1 MSTGRSK
8 ENGESKDY
16 NLKDWIISSNLKSS
30 SMNDELCTSAR
41 KSARNFWRRKEN
53 QQQHHLPGWVS
64 APQSR
69 SQILGRYSIYESKRD
84 ETRRAFTWNT
94 NATKEAWRR
103 RLKLQT
109 QDPGS
114 SPYYSGTS
122 SYYSGSSSIYNV
134 PEIQDHHWYSDYSS
148 SSDGR

>member
-8 ENGESKDY
+8 ENSESKDY

-30 SMNDELCTSAR
+30 SMNDELCTSNPREISEEGR
-41 KSARNFWRRKEN
+41 KTNSNTTSLVEWV
-53 QQQHHLPGWVS
+53 HHKVVLKYWE
-64 APQSR
+64 A
-69 SQILGRYSIYESKRD
+69 IAMYCICESKRD

-94 NATKEAWRR
+94 NATKEGWRR

-109 QDPGS
+109 PDPGS
-114 SPYYSGTS
+114 S

-134 PEIQDHHWYSDYSS
+134 PKIQDHPRYSDYGS